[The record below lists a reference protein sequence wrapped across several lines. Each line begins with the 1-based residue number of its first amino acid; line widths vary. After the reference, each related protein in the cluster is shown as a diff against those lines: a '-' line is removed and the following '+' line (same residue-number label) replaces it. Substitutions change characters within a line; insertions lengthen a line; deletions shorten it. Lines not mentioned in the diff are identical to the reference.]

1 MKLIPALGLA
11 ALLAAGSALA
21 ATGTTAAPAAAP
33 AAPTA
38 AKAAA
43 PQSECSKEASAKNLK
58 GQARKDFLKTCKADA
73 KSK

>member
-1 MKLIPALGLA
+1 MKLIPALGIA

-33 AAPTA
+33 AAPTSSQ
-38 AKAAA
+38 AA
-43 PQSECSKEASAKNLK
+43 PKSACDKEATAKNLK
-58 GQARKDFLKTCKADA
+58 GQARKDYLKTCKADA